1 MLCQFD
7 PAKLRKLRPSFKES
21 GGSVT
26 AGNASSIRF
35 NTSLT
40 FNLLIHLLLIIQLG
54 QIMRSSFMFDSTR
67 GLSVAHRS
75 HLMLSPCFLLLHY
88 EYLQTQ
94 YPTDIFLKSY
104 KHCFFLCYISFCFY
118 LTSSMLNLW

>member
-35 NTSLT
+35 TISLT
-40 FNLLIHLLLIIQLG
+40 FNLLIHLLLIIHLG
-54 QIMRSSFMFDSTR
+54 QNVRSGYMFDPT
-67 GLSVAHRS
+67 SVV
-75 HLMLSPCFLLLHY
+75 
-88 EYLQTQ
+88 
-94 YPTDIFLKSY
+94 I
-104 KHCFFLCYISFCFY
+104 
-118 LTSSMLNLW
+118 